1 MTVVST
7 KYIHDVIFNVV
18 NAMLLESFD

>member
-7 KYIHDVIFNVV
+7 RYIHDVIFNVV
-18 NAMLLESFD
+18 NAMMLESFD